1 MKKQYHTRWC
11 LALAAAAFL
20 TSVAAGTSPDPTQLH
35 AVDRL
40 FAQEYAAHP
49 LGSLTVGVVQGKRL
63 VWTKSYGF
71 ADELNRTPATRDTVY
86 RIGSITKQ
94 FTAVMLLQLVAS
106 GKVRLSDPVVEYYP
120 EIEKLE
126 GWPPARPITLLELA
140 THRGGLAREPD
151 GCLGRAAH
159 DCQYQIGPVATWERT
174 LEAALPHV
182 KIESPPGSAFS
193 YSNVGYAILGAAL
206 AKAADVPYTRYITEN
221 IFEPLGMTHT
231 GFEPDAD
238 MRRNLA
244 KGYIRLPT
252 GYDSKSAASELVEGR
267 GYKVPNG
274 AIFTTVGDLARFV
287 SFEMGDGPQDV
298 LKRDVLRA
306 NHERSFA
313 THSSLGLDHAQGVS
327 YGVGFA
333 KMTVNGHIVMGHDG
347 DVAGYSA
354 VALFD
359 PDRHIGIICLRNSSN
374 GAYREAAIE
383 ALVSIL
389 GK

>member
-1 MKKQYHTRWC
+1 M
-11 LALAAAAFL
+11 
-20 TSVAAGTSPDPTQLH
+20 
-35 AVDRL
+35 
-40 FAQEYAAHP
+40 
-49 LGSLTVGVVQGKRL
+49 GSLTVGVVQGKRL

-126 GWPPARPITLLELA
+126 GWPPARPITLRELA

-313 THSSLGLDHAQGVS
+313 ALIAGLGPCPGCELRRRVRKDDCEWPHRHGTRRRRS
-327 YGVGFA
+327 R
-333 KMTVNGHIVMGHDG
+333 
-347 DVAGYSA
+347 
-354 VALFD
+354 LFGGRLVD